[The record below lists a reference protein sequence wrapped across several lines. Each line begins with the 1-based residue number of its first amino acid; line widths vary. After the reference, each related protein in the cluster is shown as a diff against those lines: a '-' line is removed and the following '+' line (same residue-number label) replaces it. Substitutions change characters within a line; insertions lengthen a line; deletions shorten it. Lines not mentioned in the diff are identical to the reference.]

1 MVNTM
6 KLLTPLAI
14 TNLFVIIFIFYS
26 NIAFSTSTTNL
37 PKCKRDAI
45 YNIPSKDSLKEAKC
59 KSETEFLFTPINN
72 EKDKKLSNY
81 KKPSQIGKKPAK
93 IIILED

>member
-6 KLLTPLAI
+6 KLLTPLAVTKLFLI
-14 TNLFVIIFIFYS
+14 TFLFYS
-26 NIAFSTSTTNL
+26 NTAFSSSTNNL

-59 KSETEFLFTPINN
+59 KSETFWL
-72 EKDKKLSNY
+72 
-81 KKPSQIGKKPAK
+81 
-93 IIILED
+93 